1 MLSNQ
6 LKHESLNSDGL
17 LKVITGP
24 TTSEV
29 LVAGLNSSSTNIFAV
44 STLRHVCEVDN
55 QKKKI

>member
-55 QKKKI
+55 